1 MQTDVQ
7 QDDGS
12 VLRAVAAWTVG
23 LDDSA
28 KTDFQ
33 DDSVAARAFSIELD
47 DSVQADAGT
56 VDMDSSVQA
65 IAARAYR
72 WTWRLGKNAYRV
84 RARVKYF
91 ETFDDSSE

>member
-23 LDDSA
+23 LDDSVQ
-28 KTDFQ
+28 TNFQ
-33 DDSVAARAFSIELD
+33 DDSVAARAFSIDLD
-47 DSVQADAGT
+47 DSVQADAGM

-65 IAARAYR
+65 IAARA
-72 WTWRLGKNAYRV
+72 LSLDLA
-84 RARVKYF
+84 
-91 ETFDDSSE
+91 